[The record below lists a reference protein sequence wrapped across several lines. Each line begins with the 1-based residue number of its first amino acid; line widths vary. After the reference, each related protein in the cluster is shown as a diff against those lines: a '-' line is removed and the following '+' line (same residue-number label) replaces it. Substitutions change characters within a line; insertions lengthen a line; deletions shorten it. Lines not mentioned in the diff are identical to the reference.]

1 MSRKAKGGRGRDPF
15 KDPSPYGTYTGAPG
29 NAEQWAGAFKERF
42 SPEEIETYLGDRD
55 PWAILGIEPGA
66 PPAEIKAAYRRRAKQ
81 THPDVN
87 PGKDDRE
94 FKAVQAAYET
104 LYRP

>member
-66 PPAEIKAAYRRRAKQ
+66 PPAAIKAAYRRRDQLA
-81 THPDVN
+81 
-87 PGKDDRE
+87 G
-94 FKAVQAAYET
+94 AAPSHDSRQPIPT
-104 LYRP
+104 GNRGIPSSVRFW